1 MKSRGAFITVALLA
15 LGNQALAVSD
25 YASAAEDIRAKLVAA
40 QLEMVFDK
48 FQAEELVL
56 QAQTSFNSSLQN
68 LGKTEFQNDF
78 QTLKTAL
85 KAGNETQFAQT
96 RSKLWTGILNAAYI
110 KLENAVRSNDANTAG
125 QWLNLREYRLAT
137 RFTSPDSDATLA
149 IGSLTEQKISSMDA
163 LTAVRA
169 DYLDAYQARLNDALH
184 DLASAQKNKYAVS
197 SSEMSTAAKGYFQ
210 ILSSAYKQNF
220 GEPALKDAQNAFSKL
235 EQQPL
240 NAANL
245 NAVKIKLEG
254 FRAAP
259 LSPRERAKRASQTL
273 RFLALVPVEYG
284 RGVSESN
291 GATVV
296 NRDLEITEA
305 KTFLTSAASAFS
317 DLEPALV
324 KTNKNA
330 VTQIK
335 NDFAKLELGL
345 NNASL
350 HNSPPSFKDVQQD
363 IENLNTKL
371 EQLIPADWRRAD
383 PSGDLDVIKSQ
394 LRQLENAV
402 GEKSFDLAE
411 SARVSA
417 YAMLES
423 GTEARIKV
431 FQPQLATAIESLFWN
446 GVEPDGLA
454 RLISRKA
461 SVTEFKTT
469 RLALEQKLEEASR
482 YVGTNAS
489 PTSTFVNALVIVFR
503 EGLEAVLI
511 LAALLGSLKAP
522 AVRHLRRPL
531 WMGAAASFVAT
542 IITFMVMQRILN
554 AFAIFGEKL
563 EAVVSVIAVAV
574 LLVIMNWFFHNVYW
588 NDHLANFHKKKHQ
601 LMGTNIGQGLGL
613 AVLGFTAM
621 YREGFETVLFMQ
633 SLVLQSG
640 LVPVL
645 SGAAI
650 ALVLVTLVGVLVFV
664 LQSKLPHKKMLVA
677 TGAMICVVLFVIV
690 GNTTHM
696 LQVVGWMSIH
706 PLPVVLPYWTGLWL
720 GTYAT
725 YEGIVLQVVAVGFVV
740 GSYFVAE
747 AIKRKELFCKISE
760 QNAKTTPS
768 AIQTAIKN

>member
-1 MKSRGAFITVALLA
+1 MKSRTLITVVLLA
-15 LGNQALAVSD
+15 LGNQALAASD
-25 YASAAEDIRAKLVAA
+25 DASTAEDIRAKLVSA

-48 FQAEELVL
+48 SQAEELVL
-56 QAQTSFNSSLQN
+56 EAQNSFNSSFQSLE
-68 LGKTEFQNDF
+68 KTEFQKDF
-78 QTLKTAL
+78 QTLNIAL
-85 KAGNETQFAQT
+85 KTGNEAVFAQT
-96 RSKLWTGILNAAYI
+96 RARLWTGILNAAYI
-110 KLENAVRSNDANTAG
+110 KLENAVKSQNTSAANE
-125 QWLNLREYRLAT
+125 WLNLREYRLAT

-149 IGSLTEQKISSMDA
+149 VASLIEQKISSADA
-163 LTAVRA
+163 LIAVRA
-169 DYLDAYQARLNDALH
+169 DYLDAYQARLNNALH
-184 DLASAQKNKYAVS
+184 DLEGAQQNKYAILS
-197 SSEMSTAAKGYFQ
+197 AEMSALATGYFQ
-210 ILSSAYKQNF
+210 ILSPAYAQNL
-220 GEPALKDAQNAFSKL
+220 GESALKDVQNALSKL
-235 EQQPL
+235 ELQPL
-240 NAANL
+240 SSVNL
-245 NAVKIKLEG
+245 SAVKTRLEG

-259 LSPRERAKRASQTL
+259 LSPKERAKRASQTL
-273 RFLALVPVEYG
+273 RFLTLVPVEYG

-291 GATVV
+291 GVTVV

-317 DLEPALV
+317 DLEPALI

-330 VTQIK
+330 VNQIK
-335 NDFAKLELGL
+335 NDFAALEVGL
-345 NNASL
+345 NNAAA
-350 HNSPPSFKDVQQD
+350 HNNPPSFKDVQEN

-383 PSGDLDVIKSQ
+383 PAGDLDVIKSQ

-417 YAMLES
+417 YAMLEG

-431 FQPQLATAIESLFWN
+431 FQPQLATTIEGLFWN
-446 GVEPDGLA
+446 GVQPDGLA
-454 RLISRKA
+454 RLIARKA
-461 SVTEFKTT
+461 SIDEFKTT
-469 RLALEQKLEEASR
+469 RLALEAKLQEAVR

-542 IITFMVMQRILN
+542 IVTFMVMQRILN

-588 NDHLANFHKKKHQ
+588 NEHLANFHKKKHQ

-613 AVLGFTAM
+613 VVLGFTAM

-640 LVPVL
+640 LTPVL

-650 ALVLVTLVGVLVFV
+650 ALSLVTLVGVLVFV

-696 LQVVGWMSIH
+696 LQVVGWMTIH
-706 PLPVVLPYWTGLWL
+706 PLPIVVLPYWTGLWL

-725 YEGIVLQVVAVGFVV
+725 LEGLVLQVIAVTFVI

-747 AIKRKELFCKISE
+747 GLKHKDLARKLETA
-760 QNAKTTPS
+760 QNPGVPQKVVS
-768 AIQTAIKN
+768 N